1 MKLIAAMVLNDKG
14 DLLPYTCQSTM
25 EQCEEEAPKIL
36 LGWDAMKMLGAKVV
50 QVEITTL
57 EEVVDPRLKDWPAST
72 EASMK
77 KAYRGGWE
85 NGYLPYTEKSDPNP
99 FPKGTDEDKEWER
112 GYTNGRQDA
121 HDSWGD

>member
-1 MKLIAAMVLNDKG
+1 MKRIAAMVLNDKG

-72 EASMK
+72 EASRK
-77 KAYRGGWE
+77 KASDEGFAS
-85 NGYLPYTEKSDPNP
+85 GYEPHGSGDPNP
-99 FPKGTDEDKEWER
+99 YPKGTDEDKMWWD
-112 GYTNGRQDA
+112 GYTDGRETA